1 MHHLLTFVIK
11 MLPSIEYKMK
21 SEQTHKPHTP
31 TLLDKAKHCEWQGR
45 HKISKIIKFQK
56 EYQCNM
62 FIYTLCSCYLQSFT
76 KFYAVL

>member
-21 SEQTHKPHTP
+21 SEQTRKPHTP

-45 HKISKIIKFQK
+45 HKISKII
-56 EYQCNM
+56 
-62 FIYTLCSCYLQSFT
+62 
-76 KFYAVL
+76 